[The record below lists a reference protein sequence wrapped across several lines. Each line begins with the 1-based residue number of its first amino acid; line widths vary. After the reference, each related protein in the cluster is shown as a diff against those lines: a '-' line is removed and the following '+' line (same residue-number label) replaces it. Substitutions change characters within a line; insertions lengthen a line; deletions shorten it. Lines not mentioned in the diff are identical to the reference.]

1 MRRKIAFFIKSLGIG
16 GTERVLIAYLRGL
29 VSENKHDIELIVN
42 RNCDVN
48 ILLEDVPKEVVIR
61 YILNRDFDNFLEKI
75 SIKRKKNTFY
85 RVMYS
90 IMVPIS
96 KKYRERKIEKLIK
109 EDKIDILVDF
119 ERSFIKCAEKFQ
131 CKKVLWNHSA
141 FGKLST
147 KDRKKWRENLKKY
160 DAVVAISNEM
170 SDEIKSF
177 YPKSDKLFMLYN
189 PQSFDK
195 IINGSTSKDNLSK
208 EELNSL
214 DDDYITYVGRVE
226 KMKGLEDLIEAYASI
241 ENSVKEKLY
250 IIGTG
255 KETESLKAHVDRL
268 ELNRKI
274 LFLGNKPNPYVWM
287 KNAKLFVTTTYGEGL
302 PTTYIES
309 MICGT
314 PVLSY
319 DSPTGPKD
327 ILGMGKYGCLVKMGD
342 KENFAVELKNL
353 LQKSENIELYK
364 ENIQEKLE
372 EFKIES
378 ITKKFEE
385 MIEIIRR

>member
-1 MRRKIAFFIKSLGIG
+1 MKKKVAFFIKSLGIG

-29 VSENKHDIELIVN
+29 IAENRYDIELIIN

-48 ILLEDVPKEVVIR
+48 VLVQDVPKEVTVK
-61 YILNRDFDNFLEKI
+61 YILSKDFDSFLEEV
-75 SIKRKKNTFY
+75 SIKRKKNLFY
-85 RVMYS
+85 RVIYS
-90 IMVPIS
+90 IMMPLA
-96 KKYRERKIEKLIK
+96 KKYREKKVEKLIK
-109 EDKIDILVDF
+109 ADKIDILVDF
-119 ERSFIKCAEKFQ
+119 ERSFVKCAEKFS
-131 CKKVLWNHSA
+131 CKKVLWNH
-141 FGKLST
+141 FTFDKLST
-147 KDRKKWRENLKKY
+147 EGKEKWIKNLEKY

-170 SDEIKSF
+170 FDEIRGF
-177 YPKSDKLFMLYN
+177 YPKSEKLFMLYN

-195 IINGSTSKDNLSK
+195 IINGSEIKNNLSK
-208 EELNSL
+208 DELDLLN
-214 DDDYITYVGRVE
+214 DNYITYVGRVE
-226 KMKGLEDLIEAYASI
+226 KIKGLEDLIDAYAKI
-241 ENSVKEKLY
+241 KNEITEKLY

-255 KETESLKAHVDRL
+255 NETESLKNYVDEL
-268 ELNRKI
+268 ELNDRI
-274 LFLGNKPNPYVWM
+274 LFLGNKPNPYIWM

-342 KENFAVELKNL
+342 KEHFAMELKNL
-353 LQKSENIELYK
+353 LEKKENIEIYK
-364 ENIQEKLE
+364 ESMKEKLK

-378 ITKKFEE
+378 ITKKFED
-385 MIEIIRR
+385 MIERI

>member
-1 MRRKIAFFIKSLGIG
+1 MRKKVAFFIKSLGIG

-29 VSENKHDIELIVN
+29 VIENKYDVELIIN

-48 ILLEDVPKEVVIR
+48 VLLEDVPKEVKVE
-61 YILNRDFDNFLEKI
+61 YILNRDFDSFLQEI
-75 SIKRKKNTFY
+75 SIKRKNNIFY

-90 IMVPIS
+90 IMMPMS
-96 KKYRERKIEKLIK
+96 KKYREKKVEKIIQNN
-109 EDKIDILVDF
+109 KIDILVDF
-119 ERSFIKCAEKFQ
+119 ERSFVKCAEKFS
-131 CKKVLWNHSA
+131 CKKILWNH
-141 FGKLST
+141 FTFDKLDV
-147 KDRKKWRENLKKY
+147 KEKEKWVNKLDKY
-160 DAVVAISNEM
+160 DGVVAISNEM
-170 SDEIKSF
+170 LDEIKSF
-177 YPKSDKLFMLYN
+177 YSKNEKLFMLYN

-195 IINGSTSKDNLSK
+195 IVRGSVSMDNLSK
-208 EELNSL
+208 EELALLN
-214 DDDYITYVGRVE
+214 DDYVTYVGRIE
-226 KMKGLEDLIEAYASI
+226 KIKGLEDLIEAYATVGNDI
-241 ENSVKEKLY
+241 KEKLY

-255 KETESLKAHVDRL
+255 NETESLKSLVNRL
-268 ELNRKI
+268 ELNEKI

-342 KENFAVELKNL
+342 KESFATELKRL
-353 LQKSENIELYK
+353 LEKTENIEFYK
-364 ENIQEKLE
+364 ESMKEKLE

-378 ITKKFEE
+378 ITKKFED
-385 MIEIIRR
+385 MIERI